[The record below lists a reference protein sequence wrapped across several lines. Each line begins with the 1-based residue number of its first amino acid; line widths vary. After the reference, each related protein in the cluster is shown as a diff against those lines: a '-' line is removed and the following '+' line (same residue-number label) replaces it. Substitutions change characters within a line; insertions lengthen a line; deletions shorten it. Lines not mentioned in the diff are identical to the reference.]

1 MPSQNEIQRRI
12 YSIRG
17 VQVMLDRDLAQ
28 LYQVETKVL
37 NQAVKRNM
45 KRFPDYYMFRLT
57 EEEWNNWKSQFV
69 TSNYMSEDEIQAIK
83 MGVRRPPFAFT
94 EQGVSQ
100 LSSVLKSD
108 RAIET
113 SIRIID
119 VFVAMRK
126 FIFSNAGLFQRI
138 ESLEAFRIETKRGL
152 KNIDARFDQ
161 IMSRL
166 DDGSLKQKLGIFFD
180 GQMFDAIANYNT
192 QYPLEPT
199 RLHTFERSHD
209 RWLIIDD
216 IVYHFGASLKDLG
229 KRWFSVDIVT
239 EHTADDF
246 ISRL

>member
-1 MPSQNEIQRRI
+1 MSKDNNNLTILSGQSVLLPSQNEIQRRI

-28 LYQVETKVL
+28 LYQVEIKVL

-83 MGVRRPPFAFT
+83 MGVR
-94 EQGVSQ
+94 
-100 LSSVLKSD
+100 
-108 RAIET
+108 
-113 SIRIID
+113 
-119 VFVAMRK
+119 
-126 FIFSNAGLFQRI
+126 
-138 ESLEAFRIETKRGL
+138 
-152 KNIDARFDQ
+152 
-161 IMSRL
+161 
-166 DDGSLKQKLGIFFD
+166 
-180 GQMFDAIANYNT
+180 
-192 QYPLEPT
+192 
-199 RLHTFERSHD
+199 
-209 RWLIIDD
+209 
-216 IVYHFGASLKDLG
+216 SLKDLG

>member
-1 MPSQNEIQRRI
+1 MSKDNNNLTILSGQSVLLPSQNEIQRRI
-12 YSIRG
+12 YSIRD

-45 KRFPDYYMFRLT
+45 KRFPVYYMFRLT

-126 FIFSNAGLFQRI
+126 FIFSNA
-138 ESLEAFRIETKRGL
+138 
-152 KNIDARFDQ
+152 
-161 IMSRL
+161 
-166 DDGSLKQKLGIFFD
+166 
-180 GQMFDAIANYNT
+180 IANYNT

-239 EHTADDF
+239 EHTANDF

>member
-1 MPSQNEIQRRI
+1 MSKDNNNLTILSGQSVLLPSQNEIQRRI

-83 MGVRRPPFAFT
+83 MGVR
-94 EQGVSQ
+94 
-100 LSSVLKSD
+100 
-108 RAIET
+108 
-113 SIRIID
+113 
-119 VFVAMRK
+119 
-126 FIFSNAGLFQRI
+126 
-138 ESLEAFRIETKRGL
+138 
-152 KNIDARFDQ
+152 
-161 IMSRL
+161 
-166 DDGSLKQKLGIFFD
+166 
-180 GQMFDAIANYNT
+180 
-192 QYPLEPT
+192 
-199 RLHTFERSHD
+199 
-209 RWLIIDD
+209 
-216 IVYHFGASLKDLG
+216 SLKDLG

-246 ISRL
+246 ISHL

>member
-1 MPSQNEIQRRI
+1 
-12 YSIRG
+12 
-17 VQVMLDRDLAQ
+17 MLDRDLAQ

-69 TSNYMSEDEIQAIK
+69 TSNYMSEDEIQAI
-83 MGVRRPPFAFT
+83 
-94 EQGVSQ
+94 
-100 LSSVLKSD
+100 
-108 RAIET
+108 
-113 SIRIID
+113 
-119 VFVAMRK
+119 
-126 FIFSNAGLFQRI
+126 
-138 ESLEAFRIETKRGL
+138 
-152 KNIDARFDQ
+152 
-161 IMSRL
+161 
-166 DDGSLKQKLGIFFD
+166 
-180 GQMFDAIANYNT
+180 YNT

>member
-1 MPSQNEIQRRI
+1 MSKDNNNLTILSGQSVLLPSQNEIQMRI

-83 MGVRRPPFAFT
+83 MGVR
-94 EQGVSQ
+94 
-100 LSSVLKSD
+100 
-108 RAIET
+108 
-113 SIRIID
+113 
-119 VFVAMRK
+119 
-126 FIFSNAGLFQRI
+126 
-138 ESLEAFRIETKRGL
+138 
-152 KNIDARFDQ
+152 
-161 IMSRL
+161 
-166 DDGSLKQKLGIFFD
+166 
-180 GQMFDAIANYNT
+180 
-192 QYPLEPT
+192 
-199 RLHTFERSHD
+199 
-209 RWLIIDD
+209 
-216 IVYHFGASLKDLG
+216 SLKDLG

>member
-1 MPSQNEIQRRI
+1 MSKDNNNLTILSGQSVLLPSQNEIQRGI

-126 FIFSNAGLFQRI
+126 FIFFN
-138 ESLEAFRIETKRGL
+138 
-152 KNIDARFDQ
+152 
-161 IMSRL
+161 
-166 DDGSLKQKLGIFFD
+166 
-180 GQMFDAIANYNT
+180 AIANYNT

-199 RLHTFERSHD
+199 ILHTFERSHD

>member
-1 MPSQNEIQRRI
+1 MSKDNNNLTILSGQSVLLPSQNEIQRRI

-126 FIFSNAGLFQRI
+126 FIFSNA
-138 ESLEAFRIETKRGL
+138 
-152 KNIDARFDQ
+152 
-161 IMSRL
+161 
-166 DDGSLKQKLGIFFD
+166 
-180 GQMFDAIANYNT
+180 IANYNT

>member
-1 MPSQNEIQRRI
+1 MSKDNNNLTILSGQSVLLPSQNEIQRRI

-83 MGVRRPPFAFT
+83 MGVR
-94 EQGVSQ
+94 
-100 LSSVLKSD
+100 
-108 RAIET
+108 
-113 SIRIID
+113 
-119 VFVAMRK
+119 
-126 FIFSNAGLFQRI
+126 
-138 ESLEAFRIETKRGL
+138 
-152 KNIDARFDQ
+152 
-161 IMSRL
+161 
-166 DDGSLKQKLGIFFD
+166 
-180 GQMFDAIANYNT
+180 
-192 QYPLEPT
+192 
-199 RLHTFERSHD
+199 
-209 RWLIIDD
+209 
-216 IVYHFGASLKDLG
+216 SLKDLG

-246 ISRL
+246 ICKHPTPILAV

>member
-1 MPSQNEIQRRI
+1 MDTSVSGQSVLLPSQNEIQRRI

-83 MGVRRPPFAFT
+83 MGVR
-94 EQGVSQ
+94 
-100 LSSVLKSD
+100 
-108 RAIET
+108 
-113 SIRIID
+113 
-119 VFVAMRK
+119 
-126 FIFSNAGLFQRI
+126 
-138 ESLEAFRIETKRGL
+138 
-152 KNIDARFDQ
+152 
-161 IMSRL
+161 
-166 DDGSLKQKLGIFFD
+166 
-180 GQMFDAIANYNT
+180 
-192 QYPLEPT
+192 
-199 RLHTFERSHD
+199 
-209 RWLIIDD
+209 
-216 IVYHFGASLKDLG
+216 SLKDLG

>member
-1 MPSQNEIQRRI
+1 MSKDNDNLTILSGQSVLLPSQNEIQRRI

-69 TSNYMSEDEIQAIK
+69 TSNYMSEDEI
-83 MGVRRPPFAFT
+83 
-94 EQGVSQ
+94 
-100 LSSVLKSD
+100 
-108 RAIET
+108 
-113 SIRIID
+113 
-119 VFVAMRK
+119 
-126 FIFSNAGLFQRI
+126 
-138 ESLEAFRIETKRGL
+138 
-152 KNIDARFDQ
+152 
-161 IMSRL
+161 
-166 DDGSLKQKLGIFFD
+166 
-180 GQMFDAIANYNT
+180 
-192 QYPLEPT
+192 
-199 RLHTFERSHD
+199 FERSHD

>member
-1 MPSQNEIQRRI
+1 MSGQSVLLPSQNEIQRRI

-57 EEEWNNWKSQFV
+57 EEEWNNWKSQIV
-69 TSNYMSEDEIQAIK
+69 TSNYMSEDEI
-83 MGVRRPPFAFT
+83 
-94 EQGVSQ
+94 
-100 LSSVLKSD
+100 
-108 RAIET
+108 
-113 SIRIID
+113 
-119 VFVAMRK
+119 
-126 FIFSNAGLFQRI
+126 
-138 ESLEAFRIETKRGL
+138 
-152 KNIDARFDQ
+152 
-161 IMSRL
+161 
-166 DDGSLKQKLGIFFD
+166 
-180 GQMFDAIANYNT
+180 
-192 QYPLEPT
+192 
-199 RLHTFERSHD
+199 FERSHD

>member
-1 MPSQNEIQRRI
+1 MYKDNNNLTILSGQSVLLPSQNEIQRRI

-83 MGVRRPPFAFT
+83 MGVR
-94 EQGVSQ
+94 
-100 LSSVLKSD
+100 
-108 RAIET
+108 
-113 SIRIID
+113 
-119 VFVAMRK
+119 
-126 FIFSNAGLFQRI
+126 
-138 ESLEAFRIETKRGL
+138 
-152 KNIDARFDQ
+152 
-161 IMSRL
+161 
-166 DDGSLKQKLGIFFD
+166 
-180 GQMFDAIANYNT
+180 
-192 QYPLEPT
+192 
-199 RLHTFERSHD
+199 
-209 RWLIIDD
+209 
-216 IVYHFGASLKDLG
+216 SLKDLG